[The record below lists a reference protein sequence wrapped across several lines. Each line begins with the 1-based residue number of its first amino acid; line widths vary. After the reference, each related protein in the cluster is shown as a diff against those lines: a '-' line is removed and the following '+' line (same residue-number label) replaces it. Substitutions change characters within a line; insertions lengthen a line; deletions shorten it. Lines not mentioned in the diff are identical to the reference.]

1 MRILLFMLLSFI
13 LTSILSYFCFLH
25 KAETIKEDLLLQ
37 SYNLYSNSSLENIN
51 MKIKGEELKLTRDL
65 LLTGQVDSQNKF
77 NAVQQL
83 FEKVKGLYSIDNQ
96 ITIQD
101 EILAT
106 ENSSKKQ
113 KNHTPITPTNTQNTN
128 NSQLCQESIKL
139 ILSKEKINFSY
150 NSAEISVSSYPAL
163 DKIVMILNECSTSHI
178 TIEGHTDS
186 DGKAE
191 YNKILS
197 QKRADSVKNFLESQG
212 VSSARLTS
220 IGYGESKPL
229 LPNISKENKSKNR
242 RIELKIKGV
251 K

>member
-1 MRILLFMLLSFI
+1 
-13 LTSILSYFCFLH
+13 
-25 KAETIKEDLLLQ
+25 
-37 SYNLYSNSSLENIN
+37 
-51 MKIKGEELKLTRDL
+51 
-65 LLTGQVDSQNKF
+65 
-77 NAVQQL
+77 
-83 FEKVKGLYSIDNQ
+83 
-96 ITIQD
+96 
-101 EILAT
+101 
-106 ENSSKKQ
+106 
-113 KNHTPITPTNTQNTN
+113 
-128 NSQLCQESIKL
+128 L